1 VATLDVTV
9 VSPEREVWTG
19 EADMV
24 VARGTEGDVGILP
37 DHAPMLVAL
46 AGRPVRIVH
55 GNAEEVVLV
64 HGGFLHVTPG
74 EDRTRVDILA
84 EEAELASEVSA
95 PEARARVEEL
105 RRRVEQGETEAEAE
119 LAQALVRAE
128 FGTG

>member
-1 VATLDVTV
+1 LATLEVSV

-19 EADMV
+19 RADMV

-46 AGRPVRIVH
+46 ATRPVRIVQ
-55 GNAEEVVLV
+55 GNEEQVVLV

-74 EDRTRVDILA
+74 EEATRVDILA

-95 PEARARVEEL
+95 SDARAQVEEL
-105 RRRVEQGETEAEAE
+105 RRRVEQGEAGAEGE
-119 LAQALVRAE
+119 LAKALSRAE
-128 FGTG
+128 FGAA